1 MLLLLLLPIL
11 ISGYYV
17 IHKHPA
23 HFLTLHRHS
32 GQLLYLKSAYIGLIC
47 VILSFVC
54 TSVLHFIPELPFNP
68 YKLVTSTLSEIS
80 KTAGTDNISQ
90 TNITNNRLSFLIEI
104 TINSLL
110 VALVWSHILPR
121 IQAWRHYSAFLKS
134 KSGKGKRSSFE
145 FYKLMKHEDF
155 FNQSPL
161 DSLIHKSFSENELL
175 MLHMSD
181 RKFYVGIVVSTSG
194 VNEIN
199 TANQTI
205 SLLPKLSGYRD
216 KDTLEV
222 TSATQYNRS
231 EDETIEIILKNE
243 NIVSATLFN
252 QERFDKFMQKREADT
267 EKEKTEKLQITQF
280 LAKVERLIEK

>member
-54 TSVLHFIPELPFNP
+54 TSLLHLIPEVQLNP
-68 YKLVTSTLSEIS
+68 YKLVVKTLSELSNTGEIE
-80 KTAGTDNISQ
+80 SQ
-90 TNITNNRLSFLIEI
+90 ANTTNNRLSFLIEI

-110 VALVWSHILPR
+110 VALAWSHILPR
-121 IQAWRHYSAFLKS
+121 TQAWLKYSKLLKQEAD
-134 KSGKGKRSSFE
+134 KKKLTTFE
-145 FYKLMKHEDF
+145 FYKHMKYKDF
-155 FNQSPL
+155 CMESPL
-161 DSLIHKSFSENELL
+161 DALIYESFSEDKLL
-175 MLHMSD
+175 MIHMSD
-181 RKFYVGIVVSTSG
+181 RKFYVGIVVNSSEIDE
-194 VNEIN
+194 VNS
-199 TANQTI
+199 ANQTI
-205 SLLPKLSGYRD
+205 SVLPKLSGYRD

-222 TSATQYNRS
+222 KSATEYNKS
-231 EDETIEIILKNE
+231 KNETIEIILKNE

-252 QERFDKFMQKREADT
+252 QERFDKFMQKREADAA
-267 EKEKTEKLQITQF
+267 KEKTEKLQITQF
-280 LAKVERLIEK
+280 LAKVEKLIEK